1 MEPTVDLRSH
11 DPIPHSHTL
20 TIVNNFVIRTTQFI
34 NIFSRVCEEKLQKIS
49 RDCQRM
55 ETVLSILEAKL
66 NSIPELQGVS
76 SGTTSAPNPPPPSQP
91 SAPPPGSAPAPPPP
105 PPALGAPPAPEAPPA
120 PPASDPSVVLFRND
134 PAYTKYYT
142 MIRVGV
148 PDAQVKMRMQ
158 TEGLDPQAIDNP
170 DAPSTTHK
178 GAAGGDS
185 SDSDA

>member
-120 PPASDPSVVLFRND
+120 PPASGRLSALRICFCSRTHSTPTNFLYRSQRCALSERPSIYQILHD
-134 PAYTKYYT
+134 
-142 MIRVGV
+142 
-148 PDAQVKMRMQ
+148 
-158 TEGLDPQAIDNP
+158 
-170 DAPSTTHK
+170 
-178 GAAGGDS
+178 DS
-185 SDSDA
+185 GWSPRCSSENENANRRA